1 MSRVWAAH
9 LRWIG
14 WGTRAVLRTYT
25 LRRALQAAHSWV
37 SFLLARKGWA
47 FHPPRYPLFLG
58 VEPTTACNLRCPHC
72 ISGLRAFSRPTGRLD
87 PALLER
93 LLAELHPYLWG
104 VLFYFQG
111 EPLLHPEI
119 GRLIRLAD
127 QYRLLTSLSTNG
139 HFLTE
144 EKIYELL
151 LAGLVHLRLSLDG
164 MTPQTYSRYRQEG
177 DLQTV
182 LEGLKRLLRLRKALR
197 SPFPLVEVQFI
208 AFRHNVHEIPL
219 FLRWAYQIG
228 VERASVKKAQ
238 LLQPSAE
245 SYNEWIPPEA
255 SRYTVEPNGEV
266 QLTGPLPQGCWRLW
280 RAAEITWDGQVLP
293 CCFDKNADHAFGKVQ
308 QGFFHEVWHSPAAHR
323 FRKTVFRHRESID
336 ICRNCSEGI
345 KPWL

>member
-1 MSRVWAAH
+1 MRSAWEAQ

-14 WGTRAVLRTYT
+14 GGTRAVLRTWT
-25 LRRALQAAHSWV
+25 ARRAWQAARSWIGY
-37 SFLLARKGWA
+37 LLARKGWA

-72 ISGLRAFSRPTGRLD
+72 VSGLRAFSRPTGRLD
-87 PALLER
+87 PALLES

-139 HFLTE
+139 HFLSE
-144 EKIYELL
+144 EKCYELL
-151 LAGLVHLRLSLDG
+151 TAGLVHLRLSLDG
-164 MTPQTYSRYRQEG
+164 LTQETYSRYRQKG
-177 DLQTV
+177 HLQTV
-182 LEGLKRLLRLRKALR
+182 LEGLERLLRLRRELR
-197 SPFPLVEVQFI
+197 SLFPLVEVQFI
-208 AFRHNVHEIPL
+208 AFRHNVQEIPA
-219 FLRWAYQIG
+219 FLRWAREVG
-228 VERASVKKAQ
+228 VERALVKKAQ

-245 SYNEWIPPEA
+245 SYAEWIPPEA
-255 SRYTVEPNGEV
+255 SRYTLGPEGAVR
-266 QLTGPLPQGCWRLW
+266 LAGPLPNACWRLW

-293 CCFDKNADHAFGKVQ
+293 CCFDKNAQYAFGSLQK
-308 QGFFHEVWHSPAAHR
+308 GSFAEAWHSPTAHH
-323 FRKTVFRHRESID
+323 FRKAVFQDRQSID
-336 ICRNCSEGI
+336 ICRNCSEGV